1 MIQFIPPGVPT
12 STLLRSIAQYSRSI
26 RFYFSRPEIKLG
38 RWSLVY
44 DPIKIEDR
52 VRRSNE
58 DHSF

>member
-1 MIQFIPPGVPT
+1 MFQYIPPGVPT
-12 STLLRSIAQYSRSI
+12 STLLRSIARYSRSI
-26 RFYFSRPEIKLG
+26 RFYFTHTEIKLG

-44 DPIKIEDR
+44 DPVKIEDR